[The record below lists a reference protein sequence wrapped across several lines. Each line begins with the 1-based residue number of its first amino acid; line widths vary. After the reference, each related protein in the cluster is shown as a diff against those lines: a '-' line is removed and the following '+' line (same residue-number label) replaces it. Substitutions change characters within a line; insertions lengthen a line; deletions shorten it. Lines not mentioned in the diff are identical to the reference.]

1 MLTNMTK
8 MVAMKIKDEFEEEAC
23 QLRLHL
29 QQLSM
34 HKHTSSYVHV
44 WFDKNQKVSMVQHQ
58 QIWCMLSYM
67 ESYHM

>member
-8 MVAMKIKDEFEEEAC
+8 MVAMKIEDEFEEEAC

-34 HKHTSSYVHV
+34 HKHTSSYGLV
-44 WFDKNQKVSMVQHQ
+44 NTQKLSIVQHQ
-58 QIWCMLSYM
+58 WI
-67 ESYHM
+67 